1 VFVVIAIAIEF
12 VIHPLNLRLFMHSLS
27 KIVAALVSCCILSIA
42 SAQSAGGN
50 RPEAPKRPQLPKGM
64 TAIEPAALDLLKA
77 MTDKLSAAKSMQFEA
92 LVLSEFPSID
102 GIPVIYSTAAKV
114 ALQRPNKFDVVVWG
128 DGPSS
133 EVLFNG
139 KQLFAYSPE
148 KNLVAV
154 SNAPSNID
162 EAAKFA
168 YDKAGLFFPGDD
180 LILSNPY
187 AHLTQGLTDAFIVGK
202 TKLVGGV
209 ETNVIVMAGRQ
220 LQGQIWIGAKDNLPY
235 MASWIYLGDKSL
247 PRTTLQ
253 YKNWKL
259 NSSIPETRFDAGRFS
274 KALTIEF
281 AQPDAPLN

>member
-1 VFVVIAIAIEF
+1 MYSF
-12 VIHPLNLRLFMHSLS
+12 S
-27 KIVAALVSCCILSIA
+27 KIVAALVSCCILGVA
-42 SAQSAGGN
+42 SAQSANIN
-50 RPEAPKRPQLPKGM
+50 RPEAGKRPQLPKGM
-64 TAIEPAALDLLKA
+64 TAIEPAALELLKA
-77 MTDKLSAAKSMQFEA
+77 MTDKLAAAKSMQFEA

-102 GIPVIYSTAAKV
+102 GLPVIYSTAAKV

-154 SNAPSNID
+154 TSAPSNID

-209 ETNVIVMAGRQ
+209 ETNVIVMAGRE

-259 NSSIPETRFDAGRFS
+259 NSSIPGVRFDASRFS

>member
-1 VFVVIAIAIEF
+1 
-12 VIHPLNLRLFMHSLS
+12 MYSLS
-27 KIVAALVSCCILSIA
+27 KFAAALISCFIFSVA
-42 SAQSAGGN
+42 SAQSGANN

-77 MTDKLSAAKSMQFEA
+77 MTNKLSAAKSMQFEA
-92 LVLSEFPSID
+92 LVQSEFPSID
-102 GIPVIYSTAAKV
+102 GLPVIYSTAAKV

-154 SNAPSNID
+154 SNSPNTID

-168 YDKAGLFFPGDD
+168 YEKAGLFFPGDD

-187 AHLTQGLTDAFIVGK
+187 EHLTQGLTDAFVVGK

-259 NSSIPETRFDAGRFS
+259 NGSIPDARFDASRFA
-274 KALTIEF
+274 KALVIEF
-281 AQPDAPLN
+281 AQPDAPLK